1 MTVAQGWLVYDL
13 TGSPLYLGYV
23 GLATAIPGLFLSLL
37 GGVLADRVDLR
48 RLLIVTQ
55 LFVAALA
62 ATLATLTALG
72 IVQPWHVLII
82 AFLTGSSQAFNNPA
96 RQAIFPQLIDRKDL
110 MNAVSLNAMVWQ
122 GTRIVAPSGGGILIA
137 AAGSASTFYACAVG
151 YLIFSIIVLG
161 LQVRP
166 LEKQAPKSLMS
177 DMTEGLRY
185 VGSNSLFAFL
195 IGLTFCN
202 SFFGLSLL
210 QIMPVFARD
219 VFDVGPSGLGFLFSA
234 AGAGSV
240 LGLVIAGTFGQ
251 VKRKG
256 LLIIA
261 GAVIYGMFLI
271 LFSFSTTFTISLVLL
286 FTMSVFNQIYMI
298 SVQTTLQLRV
308 PDELRGRVM
317 GIYTMTFNLGPLGAI
332 QAGALAS
339 AFSPGLAVL
348 VGGCAII
355 VFAASVAAAKPE
367 VRQLQTPE
375 TV

>member
-55 LFVAALA
+55 LFVAVMA
-62 ATLATLTALG
+62 ATLATVTALG
-72 IVQPWHVLII
+72 VVQPWHVLII

-96 RQAIFPQLIDRKDL
+96 RQAIFPQLIDRKEL
-110 MNAVSLNAMVWQ
+110 MNAVSLNAMSWQ
-122 GTRIVAPSGGGILIA
+122 GTRIVAPAGGGVLVA
-137 AAGSASTFYACAVG
+137 VAGSATTFYACAIG
-151 YLIFSIIVLG
+151 YLIFSVIVLG
-161 LQVRP
+161 FQLRP
-166 LEKQAPKSLMS
+166 PEKQARASLMS

-185 VGSNSLFAFL
+185 VSANSLFAVL

-219 VFDVGPSGLGFLFSA
+219 ILDVGPSGLGLMFSA
-234 AGAGSV
+234 VGFGSV
-240 LGLVIAGTFGQ
+240 LGLVVASTLGHIE
-251 VKRKG
+251 RKG
-256 LLIIA
+256 LVIIA
-261 GAVIYGMFLI
+261 GAVTYGIFLI
-271 LFSFSTTFTISLVLL
+271 LFSFSTTFAISLALL
-286 FTMSVFNQIYMI
+286 FTMSIFNQIYMI
-298 SVQTTLQLRV
+298 SVQTILQLRM
-308 PDELRGRVM
+308 PDGLRGRVM

-339 AFSPGLAVL
+339 AVSPAFAVMI
-348 VGGCAII
+348 GGSAII
-355 VFAASVAAAKPE
+355 FFALSVAAAKVE
-367 VRQLQTPE
+367 IRQLRTAA